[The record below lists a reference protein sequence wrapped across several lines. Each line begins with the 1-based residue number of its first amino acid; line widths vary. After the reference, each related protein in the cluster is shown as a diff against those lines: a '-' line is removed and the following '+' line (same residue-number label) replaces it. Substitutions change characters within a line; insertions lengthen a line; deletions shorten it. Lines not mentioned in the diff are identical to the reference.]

1 MPLRRSVVR
10 HTHVGAPSTLS
21 SLMEARALLEIA
33 LLPTTLPLL
42 MEVPRGDGHPVL
54 LMPGFMAG
62 EKTLIALKLYLQNKG
77 YDVHTWGLGRNVGFR
92 QKHANALQQ
101 KIRYLHHITGR
112 KVSLVGWSLGG
123 VFSFYGAESALEC
136 VRSIITLGSPV
147 SVDTTGNQS
156 PATVKALYRRV
167 SHRLGPSAHLMQPR
181 AKSLREHRRLAIP
194 TSCLFSLTD
203 GVVPPQEA
211 TIDGDPEIHENIQVP
226 GSHIGLVFNGIV
238 LSIVADRLSQPEGQW
253 KPFEP
258 HGMLRHVLCL
268 TSAGHRPTKRAVA
281 LEVN

>member
-1 MPLRRSVVR
+1 
-10 HTHVGAPSTLS
+10 
-21 SLMEARALLEIA
+21 
-33 LLPTTLPLL
+33 
-42 MEVPRGDGHPVL
+42 
-54 LMPGFMAG
+54 
-62 EKTLIALKLYLQNKG
+62 
-77 YDVHTWGLGRNVGFR
+77 
-92 QKHANALQQ
+92 
-101 KIRYLHHITGR
+101 
-112 KVSLVGWSLGG
+112 
-123 VFSFYGAESALEC
+123 
-136 VRSIITLGSPV
+136 
-147 SVDTTGNQS
+147 
-156 PATVKALYRRV
+156 
-167 SHRLGPSAHLMQPR
+167 MQPR